1 MARSEKQ
8 KLKLLYLRD
17 YLLRYSDQEHPVT
30 TKQIIASLAENGIS
44 AERKSVYS
52 DLEALREYGM
62 DIVQDGA
69 GYYCAGGDFELPEL
83 KLLVD
88 SVQASKFITEKK
100 TQALISKIE
109 GLASVYQAGLL
120 NRQVYVR
127 NRVKS
132 MNESIYYN
140 VDEIY
145 SAIAKNRKIR
155 FKYFEY
161 NTAKEKVFRHDG
173 AVYEVSPYALTWDDE
188 NYYLVA
194 YDSAAE
200 KVKHYRVDKMSG
212 ITAAQEAREGAEDFG
227 PQEMAAYSGKVFRM
241 FSGRERTVRLRVAD
255 ALAGVIIDRFG
266 KEAMLVPDGEGF
278 FAVQADVVVSPQFFG
293 WVSSFAGDVV
303 ITAPQDVADEMRA
316 HVEKLLKSC
325 K

>member
-1 MARSEKQ
+1 
-8 KLKLLYLRD
+8 
-17 YLLRYSDQEHPVT
+17 
-30 TKQIIASLAENGIS
+30 
-44 AERKSVYS
+44 
-52 DLEALREYGM
+52 
-62 DIVQDGA
+62 
-69 GYYCAGGDFELPEL
+69 
-83 KLLVD
+83 
-88 SVQASKFITEKK
+88 
-100 TQALISKIE
+100 
-109 GLASVYQAGLL
+109 
-120 NRQVYVR
+120 
-127 NRVKS
+127 
-132 MNESIYYN
+132 

-145 SAIAKNRKIR
+145 SAIAQNRKIR